1 MTSWAKV
8 RFTVAFVVVGTL
20 LAGVWL
26 IPSVASADNPAKKKP
41 KPTAAS
47 TSTYSDSDCQA
58 LKQLDDEIPDVK
70 SSKSDIFGTRAA
82 AISKGFSQTADK
94 IDDPQLKSALETISK
109 FYGQLS
115 KADNVVSAL
124 RVTAKSAKS
133 YAQASAT
140 WLKATTSCVVSSVT
154 IPTITLP
161 SGVTLPNGVTIP
173 SITLPT
179 IPR

>member
-8 RFTVAFVVVGTL
+8 RFTIAAVVVGAV
-20 LAGVWL
+20 LAGIWL
-26 IPSVASADNPAKKKP
+26 VPSASAENSAKKKP
-41 KPTAAS
+41 KPTASS
-47 TSTYSDSDCQA
+47 TSKYSDSDCQA

-70 SSKSDIFGTRAA
+70 SSSSDVFGKRAA
-82 AISKGFSQTADK
+82 AISTGFSDTAKK
-94 IDDPQLKSALETISK
+94 IDDQQLKSALQSISK

-115 KADNVVSAL
+115 KADNVVSA
-124 RVTAKSAKS
+124 VAITAKSAKS

-140 WLKATTSCVVSSVT
+140 WLKATASCVVSSVT
-154 IPTITLP
+154 IPSITLP
-161 SGVTLPNGVTIP
+161 NNITLPGGVTIP